1 MCDIPWVNWE
11 GSIQMYNLPWNS
23 AEIIAAFG
31 PLRASLHRKGRRSK
45 DEVADQSLISSIRVS
60 CKSSLADCRMLACPK
75 AEIVDSL
82 DKAD

>member
-1 MCDIPWVNWE
+1 MRYPVGELGGEHSNVQLALD
-11 GSIQMYNLPWNS
+11 
-23 AEIIAAFG
+23 IAAFG